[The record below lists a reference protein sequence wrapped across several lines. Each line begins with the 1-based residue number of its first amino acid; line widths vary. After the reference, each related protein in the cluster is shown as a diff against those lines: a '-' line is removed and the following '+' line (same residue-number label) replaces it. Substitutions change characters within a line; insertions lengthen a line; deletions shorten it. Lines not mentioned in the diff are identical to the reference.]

1 MTVVHMETW
10 KQFRVAAELESRYAL
25 TGLGIVANLG
35 FDPNGGPTSYPGTN
49 TARTPPGVLKF
60 LGLSVGTGFDTE
72 VKLAVTDQAEYIV
85 AFYFRA
91 DEDVGGLRDNDTP
104 LKFMNGAIHLVTLE
118 VEKTP
123 NNADDLYPEGVDE
136 FGAGHD
142 NDGNKL
148 FNFQIDLSTG
158 SGSLYDGDATGI
170 NDYFLYGVWYYVE
183 IRVLIGNGDGEV
195 DFSVDGT
202 SLYSRVGLDTQPGGE
217 TTIDNIK
224 LNSGDPGASSTVGDG
239 LAFSIADFIVID
251 PTTSPNT
258 QFPYPAVID
267 TLRPTAET
275 AQIDFTPESGVDN
288 SAMVDDPAQH
298 DYDSTNN
305 ESDTAAHEDR
315 FTTADVVPDN
325 AFGDALA
332 VDVVSM
338 VKDGADLGTRTMR
351 SRIFEGAT
359 VGNGATLTLTE
370 SDWQQI
376 TGLFNLNPDTGLV
389 WTYAEIEAAEF
400 GYEIIT

>member
-60 LGLSVGTGFDTE
+60 LGLSVGTAFDTE
-72 VKLAVTDQAEYIV
+72 VKLAVTDQNEYIV

-104 LKFMNGAIHLVTLE
+104 LKFMNGAIHMVTLE

-158 SGSLYDGDATGI
+158 SGSFYDGDSTGI

-183 IRVLIGNGDGEV
+183 IRVLIGNGTGEI
-195 DFSVDGT
+195 DFSVDGV
-202 SLYSRVGLDTQPGGE
+202 SLFSRVGLDTQPGAE

-258 QFPYPAVID
+258 QFPFPAVID

-275 AQIDFTPESGVDN
+275 AQIDFTPETGIDN
-288 SAMVDDPAQH
+288 SAMVDDSAQH
-298 DYDSTNN
+298 DYDSTHN
-305 ESDTAAHEDR
+305 EANVAADEDR
-315 FTTADVVPDN
+315 FTTSDVVPDN

-338 VKDGADLGTRTMR
+338 VKDALDAGTRTMK
-351 SRIFEGAT
+351 SVVFEGAT
-359 VGNGATLTLTE
+359 KGNGATVTLTE
-370 SDWQQI
+370 SEWQQV

-389 WTYAEIEAAEF
+389 WTYPEIEAAEF